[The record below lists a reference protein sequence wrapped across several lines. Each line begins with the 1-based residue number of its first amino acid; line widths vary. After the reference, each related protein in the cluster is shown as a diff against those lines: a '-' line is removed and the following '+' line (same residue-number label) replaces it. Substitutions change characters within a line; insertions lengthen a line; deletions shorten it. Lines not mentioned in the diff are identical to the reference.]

1 MMGYFSEMD
10 IERSC
15 LSNDHSYTEPVFLL
29 REKIE
34 ELKSWLRWYGCEFV
48 DNEDFENICNGYIAE
63 DQINEYIPPEFI
75 RYRADALRELGWS
88 YHKLKLLE
96 RNNEKYRDV
105 DASET
110 TTCSAHQLTIFDE
123 PKWVQ
128 YYSAKAA

>member
-1 MMGYFSEMD
+1 M
-10 IERSC
+10 
-15 LSNDHSYTEPVFLL
+15 
-29 REKIE
+29 
-34 ELKSWLRWYGCEFV
+34 

-96 RNNEKYRDV
+96 RNNEKCRDV